1 MKKKTFLSRAACLA
15 ALACLLL
22 ALTAC
27 GSKNSSLDYTSDQGS
42 AVEEQQPS
50 TDAGTTTGETS
61 DGAAETSS
69 LEDLLGADYQNYIV
83 ETVTEQMDNRMQD
96 MGDVEYYPIRD
107 EAPLTDYVTIDET
120 TSYEV
125 DEDGNVVILFPAG
138 TVADESHGDQTFI
151 IPTIPEG

>member
-27 GSKNSSLDYTSDQGS
+27 GSKNTTTDTSGQDTT
-42 AVEEQQPS
+42 VEEQQPS
-50 TDAGTTTGETS
+50 TDAGNTTDETS
-61 DGAAETSS
+61 DGTAESTS

-125 DEDGNVVILFPAG
+125 DADGNVVILFPAG

-151 IPTIPEG
+151 IPTTPEG

>member
-1 MKKKTFLSRAACLA
+1 MKKKTFLSRVACLA

-27 GSKNSSLDYTSDQGS
+27 GSENTTTDTSGQDTT
-42 AVEEQQPS
+42 VEEQQPS

-61 DGAAETSS
+61 DGTAETSS

-151 IPTIPEG
+151 IPTTPEG